1 MTLREVLD
9 DGAAL
14 AADDGPVAVAVD
26 GAGAITWSA
35 GGTDFAAL
43 DAVGSMAAFR
53 LDAVLAGAAR
63 RTPDA
68 GPSSLGADWVEFR
81 PSVLDGHAIDRAT
94 AWFLAALRRA

>member
-9 DGAAL
+9 DAVAL
-14 AADDGPVAVAVD
+14 AGDDGPVEVSVD
-26 GAGAITWSA
+26 AAGTTTWSSN
-35 GGTDFAAL
+35 GTGFATL
-43 DAVGSMAAFR
+43 DAAGSIAAFR

-68 GPSSLGADWVEFR
+68 GASSRGADWVEFR
-81 PSVLDGHAIDRAT
+81 PAELDGHAIDRAT